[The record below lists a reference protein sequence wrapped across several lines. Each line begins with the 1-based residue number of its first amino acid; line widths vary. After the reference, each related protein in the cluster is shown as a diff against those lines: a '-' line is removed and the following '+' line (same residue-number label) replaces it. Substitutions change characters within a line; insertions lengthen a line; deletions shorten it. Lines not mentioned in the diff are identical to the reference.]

1 MADTLRRRLKVQFI
15 GMVVIGVVTTAALY
29 VLGIPA
35 ALPLGIL
42 AGILEF
48 IPNVGPVIAAVP
60 AVLMGFLDG
69 PEKALWVV
77 VSYILIQQLES
88 ILLVPILMQEGVD
101 LPPVLIILA
110 QALMAIVFGFLGLL
124 IAAPL
129 LAVVVVA
136 VKMVYVEG
144 AVGDSLEEVGGTP

>member
-1 MADTLRRRLKVQFI
+1 
-15 GMVVIGVVTTAALY
+15 
-29 VLGIPA
+29 
-35 ALPLGIL
+35 
-42 AGILEF
+42 
-48 IPNVGPVIAAVP
+48 
-60 AVLMGFLDG
+60 
-69 PEKALWVV
+69 
-77 VSYILIQQLES
+77 LES

>member
-1 MADTLRRRLKVQFI
+1 VQFI